1 MIVLPNLPRVA
12 LVTNV
17 LSHYRVP
24 CFEALAA
31 RMPGQIDFFL
41 LSGEMPHRA
50 YVLANGAASISTR
63 VLPGWSRSHPPFDDL
78 HLNDPRPALRGYD
91 LVILGGWAEPSYLL
105 LWVLAQLKRTR
116 VAFWI
121 ESTLCDLSRQTWRE
135 SVKRLMLSR
144 ASGAIVPGQSAAAYC
159 EWLGLSRER
168 IFVAPNAV
176 DTSYFRKQAETLL
189 PIREDIRRELGLDG
203 VVILF
208 VGRMVESLKGISLL
222 LEAQRRIES
231 QDSSARLALVG
242 EGENR
247 PGYERMVQ
255 ELRLR
260 SVKFIDFQ
268 RHDSLSRYYASADV
282 FVLPSRSEPWGFVLN
297 EAMEFGLPLVVT
309 QAVGASPDLV
319 TEGENGFVVPTG
331 DAEALANALK
341 RLVTDSA
348 LRRQMGEVSKR
359 RIVAFSPEHWAD
371 GFVRAIGAMT
381 HAD

>member
-1 MIVLPNLPRVA
+1 
-12 LVTNV
+12 
-17 LSHYRVP
+17 
-24 CFEALAA
+24 
-31 RMPGQIDFFL
+31 MPGQIDFFL

-121 ESTLCDLSRQTWRE
+121 ESTLSDLSRQTWRE

-208 VGRMVESLKGISLL
+208 VGRMVEYYKQISVLIHAYKQ
-222 LEAQRRIES
+222 LES
-231 QDSSARLALVG
+231 WKLDTRLVLIG
-242 EGENR
+242 EGDDR
-247 PGYERMVQ
+247 ATYERLSC
-255 ELRLR
+255 ELGLR
-260 SVKFIDFQ
+260 SIQFVDFMS
-268 RHDSLSRYYASADV
+268 HDALCRYYASADV
-282 FVLPSRSEPWGFVLN
+282 FVLPSRSETWGFVLN

-341 RLVTDSA
+341 RLVTDPA
-348 LRRQMGEVSKR
+348 LRCQMGQVSKR
-359 RIVAFSPEHWAD
+359 RIAAFSPEHWAD
-371 GFVRAIGAMT
+371 GFTRAIEAMT
-381 HAD
+381 YAD